1 MGKRTIL
8 EKRVETLLDKL
19 RTIHNISPD
28 KVLYDIEGYNG
39 WFDTIYGNR
48 KFYVNEYKVF
58 EYIDFENNHTI
69 FKINFNLAHD
79 VKITPIMNL
88 TAHEIDL
95 AILEVENIVDKTHK
109 DCIKKREH
117 NERVEKYFNKQR

>member
-1 MGKRTIL
+1 MGKKTLL

-19 RTIHNISPD
+19 RTIHNICPD
-28 KVLYDIEGYNG
+28 KVLYDVKGYNG

-48 KFYVNEYKVF
+48 KFYVSEYKVF
-58 EYIDFENNHTI
+58 EYIDFENNDII

-79 VKITPIMNL
+79 VKISPIMNL

-95 AILEVENIVDKTHK
+95 AILEVENIVDRTYK